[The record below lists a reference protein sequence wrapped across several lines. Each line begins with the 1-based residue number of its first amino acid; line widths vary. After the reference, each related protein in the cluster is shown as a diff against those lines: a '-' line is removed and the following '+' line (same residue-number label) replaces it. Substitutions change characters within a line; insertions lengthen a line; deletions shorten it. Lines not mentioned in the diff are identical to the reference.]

1 MNKKRYNKPDM
12 TIFTLKLDNPLL
24 VVSELVDGDNQLQWS
39 DNLEDDD
46 E

>member
-1 MNKKRYNKPDM
+1 MNKKRYNQPVM

-24 VVSELVDGDNQLQWS
+24 SVSELVDGNNQLQWS